1 MSQAT
6 KLNHFWQRVIF
17 EGMTLKVACQEQ
29 LDSIST
35 ELIRLFMDYSLQ
47 MQQARSVARDDSEND
62 EDEDENFD
70 KDQRTSRNDDLDF
83 FAKLMRTKIDFS
95 Q

>member
-29 LDSIST
+29 LENIST
-35 ELIRLFMDYSLQ
+35 ELIRLFMDCSLQ
-47 MQQARSVARDDSEND
+47 MQQARSAKDDSEND
-62 EDEDENFD
+62 DDEEENFD

>member
-1 MSQAT
+1 
-6 KLNHFWQRVIF
+6 
-17 EGMTLKVACQEQ
+17 
-29 LDSIST
+29 
-35 ELIRLFMDYSLQ
+35 MDYSLQ
-47 MQQARSVARDDSEND
+47 MQQARSVAKDDSEND

-95 Q
+95 